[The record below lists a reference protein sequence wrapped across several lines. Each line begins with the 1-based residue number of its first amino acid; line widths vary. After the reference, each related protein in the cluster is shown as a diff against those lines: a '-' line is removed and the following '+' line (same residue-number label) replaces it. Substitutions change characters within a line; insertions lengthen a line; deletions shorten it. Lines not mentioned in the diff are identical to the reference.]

1 MVTPF
6 EKLVL
11 RALYSILHFCHTH
24 SLLEPANS
32 VQVLKDLDK
41 AIVSG
46 EYK

>member
-24 SLLEPANS
+24 SLLDFPSN